1 MNETYLWIHYR
12 SYDTW
17 YYFFVNHNSRAL
29 KTLKCYSIFCCCFR
43 LPVYVL
49 HWWHIG
55 VQSLTGRVGRVPG
68 VVGVLKTSLLQN
80 IFTANISSNFFF
92 ILCLYLLLFPLAL
105 VYINKNF
112 RLTNSFLFSAITL
125 SVWKTILHDP
135 ALKVFLWSLLRSKN
149 L

>member
-80 IFTANISSNFFF
+80 IFTANISSNFFSF
-92 ILCLYLLLFPLAL
+92 YACTYYFFSQPNKCPGI
-105 VYINKNF
+105 YINKNF
-112 RLTNSFLFSAITL
+112 QLTFSFLFSGITL
-125 SVWKTILHDP
+125 SVWKSIAHDP
-135 ALKVFLWSLLRSKN
+135 VLIKCFSVAF
-149 L
+149 

>member
-1 MNETYLWIHYR
+1 MNETYLWIHYW

-80 IFTANISSNFFF
+80 IFTANISSNFFSF
-92 ILCLYLLLFPLAL
+92 YACTYYFFSQPNKCPGIF
-105 VYINKNF
+105 INKNF
-112 RLTNSFLFSAITL
+112 RVTYSFLFSALT
-125 SVWKTILHDP
+125 
-135 ALKVFLWSLLRSKN
+135 LRSESQSYMIKP
-149 L
+149 LKCFSGAF